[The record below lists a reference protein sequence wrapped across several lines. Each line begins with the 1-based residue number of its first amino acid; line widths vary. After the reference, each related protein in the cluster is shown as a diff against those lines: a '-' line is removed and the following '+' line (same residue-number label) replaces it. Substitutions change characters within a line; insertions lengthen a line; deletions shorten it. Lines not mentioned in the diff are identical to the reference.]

1 MAKATDQSKAGS
13 VTVATVRAREEAQRI
28 ASKLEA
34 AGIACI
40 LTVERDPDTPTKGNR
55 GKEISEIKVQ
65 VSRADA
71 LRAVQLLRDKENDG
85 AARPRDDEF
94 VARRSRTWLPVEGWR
109 QAVLGIVAMVGLAAL
124 LAAWLF

>member
-1 MAKATDQSKAGS
+1 MAKATDQSKAGG
-13 VTVATVRAREEAQRI
+13 VTVATVRARAEAQRI

-34 AGIACI
+34 AGIACV
-40 LTVERDPDTPTKGNR
+40 LTVERDLDTPTKRNR

-71 LRAVQLLRDKENDG
+71 PRAVQLLRDKENDG
-85 AARPRDDEF
+85 AAPPRDEF
-94 VARRSRTWLPVEGWR
+94 VVARRWRTWMPVEGWQ

>member
-13 VTVATVRAREEAQRI
+13 VTVATVRAREEAQLI

-34 AGIACI
+34 AGIACV
-40 LTVERDPDTPTKGNR
+40 LTVERDPVRPTQGHGFK
-55 GKEISEIKVQ
+55 EIKVQ

-71 LRAVQLLRDKENDG
+71 LRAVQLLRDKEDD
-85 AARPRDDEF
+85 ATPRRREDEF
-94 VARRSRTWLPVEGWR
+94 VAQRSAARLRGGDWR
-109 QAVLGIVAMVGLAAL
+109 QAAMGLIALVGLAVL

>member
-13 VTVATVRAREEAQRI
+13 VTIAIVRGREEAMPI

-34 AGIACI
+34 AGISCV
-40 LTVERDPDTPTKGNR
+40 LTLERDPDRPIIGNR
-55 GKEISEIKVQ
+55 GNKFSEIKVQ

-71 LRAVQLLRDKENDG
+71 QRAVHLLRDKENDG
-85 AARPRDDEF
+85 AVRPRDDRF
-94 VARRSRTWLPVEGWR
+94 VARRSRTWLPVEGWQ
-109 QAVLGIVAMVGLAAL
+109 QAVLGLVSMVGLAAL

>member
-34 AGIACI
+34 AGIACF
-40 LTVERDPDTPTKGNR
+40 LTVERTLVQPTKGHR
-55 GKEISEIKVQ
+55 FKEIKVQ

-71 LRAVQLLRDKENDG
+71 MRAVQLLRDKDDG
-85 AARPRDDEF
+85 TGARPRTDEV
-94 VARRSRTWLPVEGWR
+94 VAQRSGSWLGGRDWRRAAISL
-109 QAVLGIVAMVGLAAL
+109 IAMVGLAAL